1 MKKMKKLVIV
11 AMMSLMLVVP
21 ALTGSNATHA
31 EDGVNP
37 GQVISVIEIVKD
49 LAEAIEDLFCPENP
63 QNRCKNGVCQSG
75 ACISFRPSCNNLG
88 SGC

>member
-1 MKKMKKLVIV
+1 MKKIKKLVIV
-11 AMMSLMLVVP
+11 TMMSLMMVVP

-31 EDGVNP
+31 EDGGTI
-37 GQVISVIEIVKD
+37 GQVISGVEIIKD
-49 LAEAIEDLFCPENP
+49 LVESIEDLFCPENP

-75 ACISFRPSCNNLG
+75 ACISFRPSCSTLG